1 MKKNSGSSSAMK
13 RGGDSLFFMRSAYLR
28 LERNVSPK
36 ATNDTSSAQAESTRA
51 VVPTGEPLLLSLD
64 GDADE
69 TSLSE
74 PLISVLSAAA
84 LSLGLP

>member
-1 MKKNSGSSSAMK
+1 MK

-51 VVPTGEPLLLSLD
+51 VVPAGEPLSLSLD

-69 TSLSE
+69 DEDSLSE
-74 PLISVLSAAA
+74 PLVSVLSAVA
-84 LSLGLP
+84 LSLVLL